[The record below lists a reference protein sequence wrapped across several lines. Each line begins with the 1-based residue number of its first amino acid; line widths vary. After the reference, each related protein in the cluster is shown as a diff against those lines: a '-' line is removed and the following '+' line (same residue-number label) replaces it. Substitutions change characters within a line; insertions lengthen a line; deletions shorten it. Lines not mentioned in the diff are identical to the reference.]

1 MEVHIMVV
9 GVVESVLQVT
19 LNARRTVI
27 VVIQVLHLSS
37 MRSSF
42 VGNRSVGNS
51 SVGSS
56 VSSRLGCLGTNILV
70 SFIAGGERSKGLRFL
85 HVFGYTIFLINDT
98 ILVLLKHTLVCVPL
112 SLDLLFVLE
121 VVHSMMRCLEVLII
135 IRVVVVDLVVLYRVV
150 EVLDLVMHHGHFQVL
165 HGVTMV
171 KFVMRQLL
179 VVVVSSFVVTDNRL
193 ALTMSLLKM
202 FTHLVINN
210 GLKVG

>member
-1 MEVHIMVV
+1 MVV
-9 GVVESVLQVT
+9 GVVESVLQVA

-27 VVIQVLHLSS
+27 VVIQVLHLGS

-42 VGNRSVGNS
+42 VGNS
-51 SVGSS
+51 SVGSR

-85 HVFGYTIFLINDT
+85 HVFSHTIFLINDT

-150 EVLDLVMHHGHFQVL
+150 
-165 HGVTMV
+165 
-171 KFVMRQLL
+171 
-179 VVVVSSFVVTDNRL
+179 
-193 ALTMSLLKM
+193 
-202 FTHLVINN
+202 
-210 GLKVG
+210 